1 MGIFRQ
7 FPYTN
12 FHDLNLDWLIG
23 RIKELWQGVED
34 IDEKVDNFIA
44 DTEPTIRDEVDK
56 WLDEHPEATTTVQ
69 DHSLTEIKFADELA
83 YKTIKDYVTPQMFGA
98 VGDGITDDTQAFK
111 DAIASGKKVLVPAG
125 DYMLTETIIS
135 DDSIIFSD
143 AGSYPQNKVVI
154 SKEILSSGVSPAY
167 QDGVYLSPLG
177 LKGIQGCVWNSKNN
191 TMIMS
196 SNNSNAGTNIPA
208 LIEVDWENKTLLKT
222 LTGTRLGHANDIT
235 YNPHTNKIYVA
246 TLEGNRIEVIDAD
259 LFTYN
264 NPIEVDNLAGIFQI
278 SYDPDAR
285 IYYIGSYEGMYIYD
299 ENFEQIKKIHDGH
312 ITVDF
317 TNNPTYPHI
326 QAWASQGSCVFNG
339 QFFGLIW
346 IWAEPGFTTYARLIQ
361 YDNVNGGIKAM
372 YDFPTLGS
380 DDEPEALVNMGDH
393 ILLMG
398 YWGEALNQIKII
410 PDARLSNSAG
420 AVRYFVQGTNGTHI
434 GILNIQIQGN
444 EQIAFCRIKIRLLQD
459 LTQGNSY
466 YATLSNLSMKQG
478 MVQGFYSE
486 VPFMGEIV
494 NGTIAVRPFKNLPAG
509 AEVNMTGFIVSA
521 RMS

>member
-12 FHDLNLDWLIG
+12 FHDLNLDWLLG
-23 RIKELWQGVED
+23 RIRELWKGVEA

-69 DHSLTEIKFADELA
+69 DHSLTEIKFTDELA
-83 YKTIKDYVTPQMFGA
+83 NKTIKDYVTPQMFGA

-111 DAIASGKKVLVPAG
+111 DAIASGKKVLIPAG
-125 DYMLTETIIS
+125 DYLLTETIIS

-143 AGSYPQNKVVI
+143 AGSYTQNKVVI
-154 SKEILSSGVSPAY
+154 SKEILSSGISTAY
-167 QDGVYLSPLG
+167 QDGIYLSPMG
-177 LKGIQGCVWNSKNN
+177 LKGIQSADWNSKNN
-191 TMIMS
+191 TMIIA

-208 LIEVDWENKTLLKT
+208 IVEVNWETKTVLKT

-264 NPIEVDNLAGIFQI
+264 NPIELDNLTGIFQI
-278 SYDPDAR
+278 SYDPEAK
-285 IYYIGSYEGMYIYD
+285 IYYVGSYDGMYIYN

-326 QAWASQGSCVFNG
+326 QNWASQGSCVFNG

-361 YDNVNGGIKAM
+361 YDNVNGGIKSM
-372 YDFPTLGS
+372 YDFPTLGT

-398 YWGEALNQIKII
+398 YWGEALNQVKII
-410 PDARLSNSAG
+410 PNAKLSGSDPMIN
-420 AVRYFVQGTNGTHI
+420 YFVQGTNGQNI
-434 GILNIQIQGN
+434 GLVLIQIHGN
-444 EQIAFCRIKIRLLQD
+444 SQFAFVRIRIKA
-459 LTQGNSY
+459 LTPLVAGNSY
-466 YATLSNLSMKQG
+466 YATLTNLSNMQG
-478 MVQGFYSE
+478 MLQGFFADA
-486 VPFMGEIV
+486 PFMGEIA
-494 NGTIAVRPFKNLPAG
+494 NSQIAVRPFKNILQDS
-509 AEVNMTGFIVSA
+509 VINMTGYITKA
-521 RMS
+521 KLQ